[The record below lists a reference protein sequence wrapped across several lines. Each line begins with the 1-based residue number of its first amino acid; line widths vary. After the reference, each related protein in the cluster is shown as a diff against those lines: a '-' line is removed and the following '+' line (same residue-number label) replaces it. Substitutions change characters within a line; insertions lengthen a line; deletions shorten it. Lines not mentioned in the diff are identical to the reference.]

1 MSSVPEL
8 LQPWLRLVAASDAS
22 DLHIGVGRP
31 PSKRNSGE
39 LVPLAEDVLS
49 TEVLDKLCVELCPE
63 HKFQELKEVGGTD
76 FSFDFDGDRYRASV
90 FRQKGSL
97 AMVLRRIPENR
108 LSFDEIGAPQV
119 LRALARLPRGMILV
133 TGPTGSGKTTTLAA
147 MIHEI
152 NLSRACHIMTLED
165 AIEFY
170 HQSEKAVVNQREVG
184 EDVSSFSEALRRVL
198 RQDPDVIMLGEMRD
212 LETTSAAISAAETG
226 HLVMGT
232 LHTTGAART
241 VDRIIDQYPENQQE
255 QVRAQLA
262 VSLQAVVSQV
272 LLPRKDGNGRIAAFE
287 VMVRNSAIENHIRK
301 GETFKI
307 ASVLQTQRRLGMQL
321 LDDHL
326 LELVQEGTITR
337 EVAMDAAQLPSDFAM
352 RLGG

>member
-1 MSSVPEL
+1 LE
-8 LQPWLRLVAASDAS
+8 
-22 DLHIGVGRP
+22 
-31 PSKRNSGE
+31 E
-39 LVPLAEDVLS
+39 
-49 TEVLDKLCVELCPE
+49 
-63 HKFQELKEVGGTD
+63 
-76 FSFDFDGDRYRASV
+76 
-90 FRQKGSL
+90 
-97 AMVLRRIPENR
+97 
-108 LSFDEIGAPQV
+108 
-119 LRALARLPRGMILV
+119 
-133 TGPTGSGKTTTLAA
+133 PT
-147 MIHEI
+147 
-152 NLSRACHIMTLED
+152 
-165 AIEFY
+165 EFY